1 MATALVTGCSSGIG
15 LHTAVELAKDGYATF
30 ATMRDTSKNADLLEA
45 AARESVQVEILN
57 LDVDDVSS
65 ISDAVDR
72 IMRQA
77 GRIDVLVN
85 NAGYGQF
92 GTLEDTPISDFKDQF
107 QTNYFGIVSVLQ
119 NVLPH
124 MRAQGSGRVVN
135 VGSVAGRMG
144 LPCSPAYISSKFAL
158 EGLTE
163 CLRYELDQFGIQVT
177 IIEPG
182 VVKTS
187 FFKSMRVSKPGNETY
202 QKMLDHIMSGLQMMT
217 QMGTDPKDVARIIL
231 GALAEERMQP
241 RYVAGSDAA
250 MFMNAKNSRTD
261 MEFEQ
266 FMKKEVFPQ

>member
-30 ATMRDTSKNADLLEA
+30 ATMRDTSKNVDLLEA
-45 AARESVQVEILN
+45 AARESVKVEILN

>member
-15 LHTAVELAKDGYATF
+15 LHTAVELAKEGYATF
-30 ATMRDTSKNADLLEA
+30 ATMRDTSKSGDLLEA
-45 AARESVQVEILN
+45 AARESVKIEILN

-65 ISDAVDR
+65 IGDAVDR
-72 IMRQA
+72 IARQA

-119 NVLPH
+119 KVLPH

-177 IIEPG
+177 VIEPG

-187 FFKSMRVSKPGNETY
+187 FFKSMRVSKPGNVTY